1 MCIRDRCNIHDP
13 ASTQCIWAAN
23 FAGTDMPTVFKKQ
36 LVWDWAI
43 AIICAAVILPIYM
56 ALFPL

>member
-1 MCIRDRCNIHDP
+1 MCIRD
-13 ASTQCIWAAN
+13 SIWAAN